1 MRLALHSIAAGVA
14 ALALAAASSD
24 ARTTSAPT
32 RHFSFPPEYDPQAAM
47 WLGWS
52 EDSSQHATQ
61 VEMIRALLPN
71 IPVRLMVRSEKDRA
85 EAVRMLSRAGIDT
98 ARVSFISHPL
108 STNWIRDS
116 GPRFLS
122 DGKSLEVADFAWN
135 GYGYPSEIRA
145 GFGAEV
151 MGRGVIDNDIAN
163 EMKLPVVTSAIVSE
177 GGALDVSHD
186 VMLAYRQTAME
197 RNPGVPFDEIEREY
211 LRLYGKKKI
220 VWMTRAPLSDRVFSG
235 PKIANYFGW
244 GANGH
249 VDEFARFIDDETI
262 AIAQLDP
269 ADAASNPL
277 SEADSE
283 ILAENLA
290 ELRKATNVGGKPFR
304 IVTFPVPG
312 VQYYLRKGTIDDGDK
327 KMDAFGA
334 WYRSLKIGDPI
345 NWVPAVSYLNFVIS
359 NGVVLAP
366 TYWHEGIPESEKAK
380 DERARSLLRQLFPG
394 RDIVQIN
401 PMAFNWSGGGMHCS
415 TQQQP
420 AVAGSTAKRR

>member
-1 MRLALHSIAAGVA
+1 MR
-14 ALALAAASSD
+14 
-24 ARTTSAPT
+24 R
-32 RHFSFPPEYDPQAAM
+32 
-47 WLGWS
+47 
-52 EDSSQHATQ
+52 
-61 VEMIRALLPN
+61 
-71 IPVRLMVRSEKDRA
+71 
-85 EAVRMLSRAGIDT
+85 
-98 ARVSFISHPL
+98 
-108 STNWIRDS
+108 
-116 GPRFLS
+116 
-122 DGKSLEVADFAWN
+122 
-135 GYGYPSEIRA
+135 
-145 GFGAEV
+145 GA
-151 MGRGVIDNDIAN
+151 IDNDIAKQ
-163 EMKLPVVTSAIVSE
+163 MKLPVVTSAIVSE

-186 VMLAYRQTAME
+186 LILAYRQTAME

-249 VDEFARFIDDETI
+249 VDEFVRFVDDHTI
-262 AIAQLDP
+262 AIAQLDA

-290 ELRKATNVGGKPFR
+290 ELRKATNVDGKPFR
-304 IVTFPVPG
+304 IVTFPVPA
-312 VQYYLRKGTIDDGDK
+312 VIYYLRKGRIDEGDK

-366 TYWHEGIPESEKAK
+366 TYWHEGIPEKEKVK
-380 DERARSLLRQLFPG
+380 DERARSLLQQLFPG

-420 AVAGSTAKRR
+420 AVGGATAKRR

>member
-1 MRLALHSIAAGVA
+1 
-14 ALALAAASSD
+14 
-24 ARTTSAPT
+24 
-32 RHFSFPPEYDPQAAM
+32 M

-52 EDSSQHATQ
+52 EDSSQHVTQ
-61 VEMIRALLPN
+61 VEMIRALLRHV
-71 IPVRLMVRSEKDRA
+71 PVRLMVRSDKDRR
-85 EAVRMLSRAGIDT
+85 EALRMLSEAGVDA
-98 ARVSFISHPL
+98 ARIRFITHPL
-108 STNWIRDS
+108 TTNWIRDS
-116 GPRFLS
+116 GPRFVT

-135 GYGYPSEIRA
+135 GYGYPAELRA
-145 GFGAEV
+145 GFPDVMRRGA
-151 MGRGVIDNDIAN
+151 IDNDVAKQMN
-163 EMKLPVVTSAIVSE
+163 LPVVTSAMVSE

-197 RNPGVPFDEIEREY
+197 RNPGVPFDRIEREY

-249 VDEFARFIDDETI
+249 VDEFVRFVNDDTI

-277 SEADSE
+277 SEADDE
-283 ILAENLA
+283 ILRENLA
-290 ELRKATNVGGKPFR
+290 ELRKATNVDGRPFR

-312 VQYYLRKGTIDDGDK
+312 VQHYLRKGTIDAGDK
-327 KMDAFGA
+327 KRDEFGA

-359 NGVVLAP
+359 NGIVLAP
-366 TYWHEGIPESEKAK
+366 AYWHEGIPASEKAK
-380 DERARSLLRQLFPG
+380 DERARSLLKQLFPD
-394 RDIVQIN
+394 REIVQIN
-401 PMAFNWSGGGMHCS
+401 PMAFNWVGGGMHCS

-420 AVAGSTAKRR
+420 AVRAGAAKRR